1 MTVGTNDDDLE
12 LKKLGYEQ
20 KLHRG
25 LNEFSNFAF
34 GFTEVAVLASFTSQ
48 YGYGLATG
56 GTVLSQDLISIL
68 LSTFIALLSRAGNY
82 LLGLRGCVHHV
93 HHRVVQYG

>member
-1 MTVGTNDDDLE
+1 MTIGTNDDDLE

-56 GTVLSQDLISIL
+56 GTALSYRIHSLHSALLIIL
-68 LSTFIALLSRAGNY
+68 LFA
-82 LLGLRGCVHHV
+82 V
-93 HHRVVQYG
+93 